1 MVATARGE
9 RSQAEVLAGQAR
21 TALRQ
26 DGIEESDV
34 TSLGLRGASPQGDVP
49 AARQEVVRAQHV
61 RPFAELREPHVAAQA
76 RIELT
81 GVCPALAHMAGAEG

>member
-34 TSLGLRGASPQGDVP
+34 TSLVCAV
-49 AARQEVVRAQHV
+49 
-61 RPFAELREPHVAAQA
+61 QA
-76 RIELT
+76 RRQMSRQRARRLSALS
-81 GVCPALAHMAGAEG
+81 VCGLC